1 MAQVSRAHLRYL
13 RAARLGRAIERREA
27 QERAVHPTFSIL
39 CIDHGLSLKVPD
51 LSRRCQVLTNHPH
64 LTIFKSA
71 PEVGPFAPPALAA
84 PADALD
90 LAVDDRV
97 LLLEKLLSG

>member
-1 MAQVSRAHLRYL
+1 MRSVTSVEVTRSVMPARSAS
-13 RAARLGRAIERREA
+13 AAS
-27 QERAVHPTFSIL
+27 SIL
-39 CIDHGLSLKVPD
+39 CIDHGHSLKVPD
-51 LSRRCQVLTNHPH
+51 LIRRCQVLTNHPR

-71 PEVGPFAPPALAA
+71 PEVGPFAPSALAA

-97 LLLEKLLSG
+97 FLLEKLLSG